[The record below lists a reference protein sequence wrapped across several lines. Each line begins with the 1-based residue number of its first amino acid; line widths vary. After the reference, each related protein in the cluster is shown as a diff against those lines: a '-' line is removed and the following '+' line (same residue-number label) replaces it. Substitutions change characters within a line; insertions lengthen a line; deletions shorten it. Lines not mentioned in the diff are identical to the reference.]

1 MFNKNNIR
9 DVRFSNS
16 DEDVIAVVYEDEN
29 GDNVETYVSV
39 NKTDA
44 SYKLLVKAGYS
55 AEVVKEKTTEAKRAY
70 MQNVYETLRTQHK
83 PQFDKML
90 ADLKADYENQLGY
103 INADHENR
111 LGCIN
116 AEHKILYDNVVQ
128 DYLRYKEDKERD
140 IARLDNTIKL
150 RKDQFMLSSAA
161 LNAIIEVKKAEYAA
175 INSDISNSVITP
187 GHLFKFFGTIS
198 NNDDLLFKL
207 KVQSLKFDEIKSNKD
222 VKQAIRKAK
231 NIEEVV
237 FILTSNKVDISKY
250 SE

>member
-16 DEDVIAVVYEDEN
+16 DEDIIAVVYEDEN

-39 NKTDA
+39 NETDA

-55 AEVVKEKTTEAKRAY
+55 TEVVKEKTTEAKRTY
-70 MQNVYETLRTQHK
+70 MQNVYETLRAQHK

-90 ADLKADYENQLGY
+90 IDLETDYEN
-103 INADHENR
+103 R
-111 LGCIN
+111 LTHLN

-128 DYLRYKEDKERD
+128 NYLKYKEDKERD

-161 LNAIIEVKKAEYAA
+161 LHAIIEVKKAEYAE
-175 INSDISNSVITP
+175 INRDISDSIISP
-187 GHLFKFFGTIS
+187 AHLFKFFSTIS
-198 NNDDLLFKL
+198 HNDDLLFKL
-207 KVQSLKFDEIKSNKD
+207 KVQALKFDEIKSNKD